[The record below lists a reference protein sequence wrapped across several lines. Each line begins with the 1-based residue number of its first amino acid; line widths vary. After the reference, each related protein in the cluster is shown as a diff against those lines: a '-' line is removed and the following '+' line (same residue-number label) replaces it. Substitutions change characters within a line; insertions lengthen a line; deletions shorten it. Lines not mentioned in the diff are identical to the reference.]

1 MLKGRKSNNVQNVPF
16 GLKKLL
22 VVTIW
27 LANVGKIFAISVGE
41 SKGIV
46 IAIKKKSIKEE
57 EDKENDFYL
66 YIFMKISI

>member
-1 MLKGRKSNNVQNVPF
+1 
-16 GLKKLL
+16 
-22 VVTIW
+22 
-27 LANVGKIFAISVGE
+27 VGKIFAISVGE